1 MIDPITA
8 ISAATAAFNGI
19 KQIVAAGREIED
31 CVGQLSKWAGAMS
44 DIGFLEQKAKNPPW
58 YKSFSRSAE
67 AEAMEIFAAKEK
79 IEKQKQEI
87 LTMIGY
93 MYGDKGQER
102 YRTILREVK
111 AQREKHAYRKEEIKQ
126 ALIEWTVGILA
137 VVSGAAIFGVAIYYI
152 GRSQGKWK

>member
-19 KQIVAAGREIED
+19 KQLVATGREIED

-44 DIGFLEQKAKNPPW
+44 DINFLEQKAKNPPW
-58 YKSFSRSAE
+58 YKSFTGSPE

-93 MYGDKGQER
+93 MYGTRGRER
-102 YRTILREVK
+102 YLEILREVR
-111 AQREKHAYRKEEIKQ
+111 AQRKKHAHRKEEIKQ
-126 ALIEWTVGILA
+126 AIVEWIVGILA
-137 VVSGAAIFGVAIYYI
+137 VVSGTAVFGVAFYYF
-152 GRSQGKWK
+152 GKKQGKW

>member
-19 KQIVAAGREIED
+19 KQIVATGREIED

-44 DIGFLEQKAKNPPW
+44 DINFLEQKAKNPPW
-58 YKSFSRSAE
+58 YKSFTGSPE

-79 IEKQKQEI
+79 IEKQKKEI

-102 YRTILREVK
+102 YRDVLREVK
-111 AQREKHAYRKEEIKQ
+111 AQRQKHDYRKEEIKQ
-126 ALIEWTVGILA
+126 TIIEWVVAILA
-137 VVSGAAIFGVAIYYI
+137 LLSGSAIMGVAFYFI
-152 GRSQGKWK
+152 GKKQGKW

>member
-19 KQIVAAGREIED
+19 KQIVATGREIED

-44 DIGFLEQKAKNPPW
+44 DINFLEQKAKNPPW
-58 YKSFSRSAE
+58 YKSFTGSPE

-79 IEKQKQEI
+79 IEKQKKEI

-102 YRTILREVK
+102 YRDVLREVK
-111 AQREKHAYRKEEIKQ
+111 AQRQKHAYRKEEIKQ
-126 ALIEWTVGILA
+126 TIIEWIVGILA
-137 VVSGAAIFGVAIYYI
+137 LLSGFAIIGVAFYFI
-152 GRSQGKWK
+152 GKKQGKW

>member
-19 KQIVAAGREIED
+19 KQLVGVGREIED

-44 DIGFLEQKAKNPPW
+44 DINFLEQKAKNPPW
-58 YKSFSRSAE
+58 YKSFTGSPE

-79 IEKQKQEI
+79 IEKQKKEI

-102 YRTILREVK
+102 YRDILREVK
-111 AQREKHAYRKEEIKQ
+111 AQRQKHAYRKEEIKQ
-126 ALIEWTVGILA
+126 AIIEWVVAILA
-137 VVSGAAIFGVAIYYI
+137 LLSGSAIMGVAFYFI
-152 GRSQGKWK
+152 GKRQGKW

>member
-19 KQIVAAGREIED
+19 KQLVSAGRDIED

-44 DIGFLEQKAKNPPW
+44 DISFLEQKAKNLPW
-58 YKSFSRSAE
+58 YKSFNGSAE
-67 AEAMEIFAAKEK
+67 AEAIEIFAAKEK
-79 IEKQKQEI
+79 IEKQKAEI

-111 AQREKHAYRKEEIKQ
+111 KQRKKHAYRKEEIKQ
-126 ALIEWTVGILA
+126 AAIEWVVGILA
-137 VVSGAAIFGVAIYYI
+137 VVSGAAILGVAFYYI
-152 GRSQGKWK
+152 GKSQGKWK

>member
-19 KQIVAAGREIED
+19 KQLVGVGREIED

-44 DIGFLEQKAKNPPW
+44 DINFLEQKAKNPPW
-58 YKSFSRSAE
+58 YKSFTGSPE

-79 IEKQKQEI
+79 IEKQKKEI

-102 YRTILREVK
+102 YRDILREVK
-111 AQREKHAYRKEEIKQ
+111 AQRQKHAYRKEEIKQ
-126 ALIEWTVGILA
+126 AIIEWIVGILA
-137 VVSGAAIFGVAIYYI
+137 LLSGFAIVGVAFYFI
-152 GRSQGKWK
+152 GKRQGKW

>member
-19 KQIVAAGREIED
+19 KQLVGVGREIED

-44 DIGFLEQKAKNPPW
+44 DINFLEQKAKNPPW
-58 YKSFSRSAE
+58 YKSFTGSPE

-79 IEKQKQEI
+79 IEKQKKEI

-93 MYGDKGQER
+93 MYGDRGQER
-102 YRTILREVK
+102 YRDILREVK
-111 AQREKHAYRKEEIKQ
+111 AQRQKHAYRKEEIKQ
-126 ALIEWTVGILA
+126 AIIEWLIGILA
-137 VVSGAAIFGVAIYYI
+137 LLSGSAILGVAFYFI
-152 GRSQGKWK
+152 GKKQGKW

>member
-19 KQIVAAGREIED
+19 KQLVATGREIED

-44 DIGFLEQKAKNPPW
+44 DINFLEQKSKNPPW
-58 YKSFSRSAE
+58 YKSLTGSAE

-79 IEKQKQEI
+79 IEKQKSEI

-93 MYGDKGQER
+93 MYGDKGQDR
-102 YRTILREVK
+102 YRTVLREVK
-111 AQREKHAYRKEEIKQ
+111 AQREKHAYRKEKIKQ
-126 ALIEWTVGILA
+126 ALLEWTVGILA
-137 VVSGAAIFGVAIYYI
+137 VVSGAALLGVAFYQI
-152 GRSQGKWK
+152 GRRQGKW

>member
-19 KQIVAAGREIED
+19 KKLVAAGREIED

-58 YKSFSRSAE
+58 YKSFSSLAE

-79 IEKQKQEI
+79 IEKQKSEI

-111 AQREKHAYRKEEIKQ
+111 EQRKKHAYRKEEIKQ
-126 ALIEWTVGILA
+126 AAIELVVGILA
-137 VVSGAAIFGVAIYYI
+137 LLSGFAIIGVAFYFI
-152 GRSQGKWK
+152 GKKQGKW

>member
-8 ISAATAAFNGI
+8 MSVATAAFNGL
-19 KQIVAAGREIED
+19 KQFVAAGRDLED

-58 YKSFSRSAE
+58 YKSFTGSPE

-93 MYGDKGQER
+93 MYGDRGQER
-102 YRTILREVK
+102 YRNILREVK

-126 ALIEWTVGILA
+126 SLIEWTVGVLA
-137 VVSGAAIFGVAIYYI
+137 VLSGGAILGVAIYFI